1 MSHVL
6 KSGKLSKVVYEPTKI
21 YFMLNS
27 IMSPDKKTYYPYDS
41 LMKHSTV
48 KKGGSELV
56 LLSIPE
62 INQEDDTKSVTQYDI
77 NLDNSSSDCLTFPSS
92 TPNNSLL
99 DTIDDDDYDITK
111 IEILEYSL
119 KDEDSL

>member
-41 LMKHSTV
+41 LMKHSSV

-62 INQEDDTKSVTQYDI
+62 INQEDDTKFVTQCDT
-77 NLDNSSSDCLTFPSS
+77 NDCLTFPSS
-92 TPNNSLL
+92 TPDNSLL
-99 DTIDDDDYDITK
+99 DTTDDNDDSDITK
-111 IEILEYSL
+111 IEILGYSL